1 MALSPIP
8 VVDWCARAAQLREV
22 ETAIL
27 SGDIVTEARFGQDMT
42 RFASTGL
49 TSVTAA
55 LDEAM
60 RNCLIERGEA
70 PRRTRFAIKG
80 RMRPY

>member
-8 VVDWCARAAQLREV
+8 VVDWCARAAKLHEV

-27 SGDIVTEARFGQDMT
+27 GGEMITEARFGSDMT
-42 RFASTGL
+42 RFSAASL
-49 TSVTAA
+49 SEVKAA

-60 RNCLIERGEA
+60 RNCLIERGQA
-70 PRRTRFAIKG
+70 PRRTRFAIRG
-80 RMRPY
+80 GFRPY